1 MQIKKIFSIFCV
13 IVMLWFSFST
23 YSYALT
29 PYIWSD
35 SSKILETASSNN
47 TTNLNLQSD
56 GAILIEQS
64 TGQVLYEHNAH
75 EMYRP
80 ASVTKVMSLLLIME
94 ALDNRSNITYRSC
107 SMFSSCSFYGWLSNL
122 A

>member
-1 MQIKKIFSIFCV
+1 MSYKKKLSLLLIFLCCV
-13 IVMLWFSFST
+13 VCSK
-23 YSYALT
+23 SYAIN

-35 SSKILETASSNN
+35 TSSIQILETTSNS
-47 TTNLNLQSD
+47 TDLNLQSD

-64 TGQVLYEHNAH
+64 TGTVLYEHNSH

-94 ALDNRSNITYRSC
+94 AIDNRINFI
-107 SMFSSCSFYGWLSNL
+107 N
-122 A
+122 